1 MKYIIIDLEWNGAPL
16 YKTGGYF
23 NEIIEIGAVRLDE
36 DLNTVDTF
44 QALVQPKI
52 HKKLTGRVKRLTHIS
67 NDEVRNARRFKETYR
82 DFQAWLGEEENCV
95 LTWGSGDILVL
106 LENFE
111 QLGIKNGIKSIHNYC
126 DAQAICQRA
135 LGIDSA
141 KQPGLSA
148 VAEQLD
154 IEFGDM
160 EMHRALDDSIVSA
173 ECLRRCWKPELFE
186 ELASVVNDEFIRRI
200 TFKTVTISDINNPLI
215 DRNLFRQ
222 RCPVCGSRMRRLGTI
237 NPRNRGFNVE
247 YRCSRCEVEYVGRH
261 QFKLKYE
268 GIQHKCLLRTREE
281 IEAARREEA
290 EKAARR
296 AGNNGEESAASKGD
310 NTAMNNKKTVA
321 VLFGGRSSEHEV
333 SRTSA
338 TMAIRNVPADK
349 YDTLMV
355 GITKDGRWYLYEG
368 DVALLADGSWEKS
381 DKLTPAVI
389 SPDAAT
395 HGLLVMRESGVE
407 TIRLDVVFPMLHGK
421 NGEDGTMQGLLELAG
436 IPYVGCDCASS
447 AVCMDKAL
455 TNTLLEFGGIPQAK
469 FIWFT
474 AADWAENAE
483 MYMDRIDAE
492 LGYPCF
498 VKPANAGSSVGISKC
513 KARDELAAAIELAA
527 ANDSKIVI
535 EEGVDGAEVETA
547 VLGNSDGEI
556 TVSTVGEIVPAADWY
571 DYDAKYNNA
580 ESELHIPARFGE
592 DTLALIKERAK
603 KAYRILGCS
612 GLTRMDFFVR
622 RSDGEVMLNEPNTLP
637 GFTPISMYPKLMAFD
652 GIDNT
657 ALVDRLLTLAVE
669 RMEGKAQ

>member
-36 DLNTVDTF
+36 RLRQVDTF

-67 NDEVRNARRFKETYR
+67 NDEVRNAKKFREIYR
-82 DFQAWLGEEENCV
+82 DFREWLGAEENCI
-95 LTWGSGDILVL
+95 LTWGIGDILVL
-106 LENFE
+106 LENFD
-111 QLGIKNGIKSIHNYC
+111 QLGINNGISAIHNYC
-126 DAQAICQRA
+126 DAQAICQRS
-135 LGIDSA
+135 LEIDSA

-148 VAEQLD
+148 VAEQLGIPCD
-154 IEFGDM
+154 DM

-173 ECLRRCWKPELFE
+173 ECLRRAWKQELFD
-186 ELASVVNDEFIRRI
+186 ELCSRVDEEFIRRI
-200 TFKTVTISDINNPLI
+200 TFKTVIISDLKNPLI
-215 DRNLFRQ
+215 DRGLFRQ
-222 RCPVCGSRMRRLGTI
+222 RCPECNARMRRLGNI
-237 NPRNRGFNVE
+237 NSRNRGFTVE
-247 YRCSRCEVEYVGRH
+247 YRCPQCGTEYVGRH

-268 GIQHKCLLRTREE
+268 GIQHKCVLRTREE
-281 IEAARREEA
+281 IEAAKREEA
-290 EKAARR
+290 EKALRR
-296 AGNNGEESAASKGD
+296 AQSETSDKGEQSAMS
-310 NTAMNNKKTVA
+310 KKTVA

-333 SRTSA
+333 SRKSA
-338 TMAIRNVPADK
+338 TMVINNLSRDK
-349 YDTLMV
+349 YDLVMV

-368 DVALLADGSWEKS
+368 DVVLIADGSWETS
-381 DKLTPAVI
+381 GATVPAVI
-389 SPDAAT
+389 SPDTAT

-407 TIRLDVVFPMLHGK
+407 TVRLDVVYPVLHGK

-469 FIWFT
+469 FIWFY
-474 AADWAENAE
+474 AADWAENSE
-483 MYMDRIDAE
+483 MYMDRIDSE

-513 KARDELAAAIELAA
+513 KSRDDLRAAIELAA
-527 ANDSKIVI
+527 ANDPKIVI
-535 EEGVDGAEVETA
+535 EEGIVGAEVETA
-547 VLGNSDGEI
+547 VMGNSCGEI
-556 TVSTVGEIVPAADWY
+556 TVSTVGEIAPAAEWY

-580 ESELHIPARFGE
+580 ESALFIPGRLSPE
-592 DTLALIKERAK
+592 TMDLIKERAA

-622 RSDGEVMLNEPNTLP
+622 KSDGEVMLNEPNTLP
-637 GFTPISMYPKLMAFD
+637 GFTPISMYPKLMEFD
-652 GIDNT
+652 GIDN
-657 ALVDRLLTLAVE
+657 ASLVDRLLVLAEE
-669 RMEGKAQ
+669 RMNGSAK